1 MVFTR
6 LFVASKTIHDIVR
19 TNNVKE
25 LESIVGRGAN
35 VNEIDLR
42 NDDKFTPLH
51 WAAHSGS
58 LEVS

>member
-1 MVFTR
+1 M
-6 LFVASKTIHDIVR
+6 
-19 TNNVKE
+19 
-25 LESIVGRGAN
+25 GRGAN

-58 LEVS
+58 LEVSWTFLNYHLLFFRLVYALASLAIS